1 MESLNINGKT
11 LRLTI
16 QRKPIRNLILRL
28 KTPDELLVSAPYA
41 CSTAE
46 ILRFIETKRSWIAAH
61 AEKLAQRQA
70 RQAESSADGSLAVYG
85 RRYSCSG

>member
-46 ILRFIETKRSWIAAH
+46 SCGLSKRSAAGLRRMP
-61 AEKLAQRQA
+61 K
-70 RQAESSADGSLAVYG
+70 SLPSG
-85 RRYSCSG
+85 RPDRRNPRLTGVWRYMAGRYSCSG